1 MRQNGLEAKILRY
14 ASEGGIVFGI
24 CGGYQMLGA
33 EISDPE
39 GVEQKGTVRGMELLP
54 VRTRFTLEK
63 RRTRIQG
70 HFLELRGI
78 LKDLSGME
86 FEGYEIHMGESSPL
100 QGEDPVGSSHAG
112 SLVEFTD
119 ITEAENISGAGRLRP
134 DGAQRGNVYGCYV
147 HGIFD
152 APGCAEGFISA
163 LLKRKGY
170 DPSQIQA
177 RDWKAYK
184 EEQYDRLADI
194 IRESL
199 DMERIYQIIEK
210 LDIIS
215 INRIGLYKNN
225 AITATLICLFYDTFS
240 ISKSSRF
247 NNLFIYSYIKL
258 SSKLLNTIYISI
270 ATTTLSSK

>member
-1 MRQNGLEAKILRY
+1 M
-14 ASEGGIVFGI
+14 
-24 CGGYQMLGA
+24 
-33 EISDPE
+33 
-39 GVEQKGTVRGMELLP
+39 
-54 VRTRFTLEK
+54 EK

-210 LDIIS
+210 GNDAPCSL
-215 INRIGLYKNN
+215 
-225 AITATLICLFYDTFS
+225 
-240 ISKSSRF
+240 
-247 NNLFIYSYIKL
+247 
-258 SSKLLNTIYISI
+258 
-270 ATTTLSSK
+270 